1 MVEKLVN
8 HELAARKGVR
18 HTMTGS
24 ITSSDVAISTSPLP
38 SSRKRKRASTT
49 SAELEVD
56 INAPEP
62 PSKKALRKAKK
73 AKTNKVILPYGTGNV
88 NIKSNPKSKEEE
100 EEEDA
105 DADAE
110 AEAEGLATSPVAKRS
125 DYGIWIG
132 NLPWSASKIDVRNFI
147 TTNTNI
153 TDAQITRLHMPA
165 PREGPSNTPRPHVPK
180 ARNKGFAYI
189 DFSTAAALTQAMALT
204 ETLLT
209 GRRLLVK
216 DSKSFEGRPEKPMTR
231 EGDGTTAVNTGKPAN
246 KRIFIG
252 NLGFDT
258 SEKDLREHFA
268 RCGPVEHVHM
278 ATFEDSG
285 KCKGFAWVEFED
297 LAAGEAAVRGWVHL
311 ESVQSDEEEEDEEAE
326 EADEEDVEQSKEK
339 SEEDSDKAAHN
350 KGPAAASTKKKKKAA
365 PKKKPRRPR
374 KWWVNKLH
382 GRLLRMEFAEDKAVR
397 YKKRY
402 GSKGAVR
409 KEEAD
414 SKANDVPATAAATG
428 RAEKADPAIPLPP
441 SDPNSQVVHQTSHP
455 PRSSASSSKPAR
467 RTKSMGSVAAGLQS
481 TPVARSTGGI
491 VASEGRKII
500 FT

>member
-1 MVEKLVN
+1 
-8 HELAARKGVR
+8 
-18 HTMTGS
+18 MTGS
-24 ITSSDVAISTSPLP
+24 ITSVDVAISTSPLL
-38 SSRKRKRASTT
+38 SSRKRKRASTI

-73 AKTNKVILPYGTGNV
+73 AKANKVILPHGTENV
-88 NIKSNPKSKEEE
+88 NIRSNSKDEEE
-100 EEEDA
+100 EEEEVEA
-105 DADAE
+105 D

-132 NLPWSASKIDVRNFI
+132 NLPWSTSKIDVRNFI

-180 ARNKGFAYI
+180 ARNKGFAYV

-231 EGDGTTAVNTGKPAN
+231 DGDGATAVNTGKPAS

-252 NLGFDT
+252 NLSFDT

-297 LAAGEAAVRGWVHL
+297 LAAGEAAVRGWVDL
-311 ESVQSDEEEEDEEAE
+311 KSIQSDEEEDDEETE
-326 EADEEDVEQSKEK
+326 ETDKADEEEVEQSKGK
-339 SEEDSDKAAHN
+339 SEEDSDKATHN
-350 KGPAAASTKKKKKAA
+350 KGPAALSTRKKKAA
-365 PKKKPRRPR
+365 RKKKSRKLR

-414 SKANDVPATAAATG
+414 SKANDVTAAAAAAR

-455 PRSSASSSKPAR
+455 PRSSSSSSKPSAKPAR
-467 RTKSMGSVAAGLQS
+467 RTKSTESATAGLQY

-491 VASEGRKII
+491 VASEGRKTI